1 MGTLLG
7 SALLMR
13 HAILAL
19 LLALPACKG
28 SRPPYASG
36 WLGDYSRMKPSPR
49 YENQWGWQRPDAD
62 FASYDRLV
70 IDDVLVNLIEDSPGR
85 SLDQDLMRRTA
96 ADLRDGLVRNIEPYY
111 EIVKTGG
118 AHTMKLQIVLT
129 DVTPAAPGR
138 NAGMA
143 VECEAVD
150 GLTGTRLVTA
160 VSRLEWPYEE
170 GAPALDP
177 RRMEESYAEWARRI
191 VHFLDS
197 SR

>member
-1 MGTLLG
+1 
-7 SALLMR
+7 MR
-13 HAILAL
+13 HAFLAL
-19 LLALPACKG
+19 LLAMAACKS

-36 WLGDYSRMKPSPR
+36 FLSDYSKMKPSPR
-49 YENQWGWQRPDAD
+49 YANQWGWQNPDAD

-70 IDDVLVNLIEDSPGR
+70 IDAVLINLIKDSPGK
-85 SLDQDLMRRTA
+85 SLDQDQLGKIA
-96 ADLRDGLVRNIEPYY
+96 ASLRDGLVANIEPYY
-111 EIVKTGG
+111 EVVKTGG
-118 AHTMKLQIVLT
+118 AHTMRLQVVLT

-138 NAGMA
+138 DAGMA

-150 GLTGTRLVTA
+150 TVTGTRLVSA

-177 RRMEESYAEWARRI
+177 KRMEASYAEWARRI

-197 SR
+197 NR